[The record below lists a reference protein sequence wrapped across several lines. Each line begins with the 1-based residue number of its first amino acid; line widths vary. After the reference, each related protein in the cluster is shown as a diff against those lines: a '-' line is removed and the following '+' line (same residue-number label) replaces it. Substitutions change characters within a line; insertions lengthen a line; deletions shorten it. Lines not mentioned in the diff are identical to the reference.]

1 MGTEDEWAKPRPG
14 REDPVIVRREQFARW
29 AKIGNR
35 VGYGLFLISLLSFAY
50 GSAFTFTDAVSIIAT
65 ICLVA
70 VSVVLM
76 PAIILGYAVKAA
88 ERDDR
93 EHGR

>member
-1 MGTEDEWAKPRPG
+1 MGAKDEWGTPQPERK
-14 REDPVIVRREQFARW
+14 DPVIVRRERFSRW

-35 VGYGLFLISLLSFAY
+35 VGYGLFLISLLSFIY
-50 GSAFTFTDAVSIIAT
+50 GSVFTFTDAVSIIAT
-65 ICLVA
+65 ICLITG
-70 VSVVLM
+70 SFVLM